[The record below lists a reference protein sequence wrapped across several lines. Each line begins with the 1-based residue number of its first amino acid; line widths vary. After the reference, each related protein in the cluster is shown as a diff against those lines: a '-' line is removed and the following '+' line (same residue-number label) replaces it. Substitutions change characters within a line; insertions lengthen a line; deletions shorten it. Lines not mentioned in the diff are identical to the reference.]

1 MIKILVVDD
10 QRLVRRCIAAK
21 LNAVEDFDVAAEAES
36 GERAREIVREEE
48 IDIVLM
54 DLNMPGMGG
63 LEATR
68 RVVSGAPKCKVIGL
82 SMYVEGPYPRRFMEL
97 GGAGYVSKSA
107 DTDELVHAIR
117 TVAAGEPYI
126 SLDVAQRIAANDSTK
141 GSLGGLNDLSSRELQ
156 VLQKITE
163 GLNIDE
169 IATAICLSPK
179 TIAHHRRSLSEKLG
193 AGNDVQLAIIAN
205 AQGLSE
211 LGELP
216 GVKSDPP
223 EVDGTL
229 QK

>member
-21 LNAVEDFDVAAEAES
+21 LNDVDDFDVTAEADS
-36 GERAREIVREEE
+36 GERAREIVRETN

-54 DLNMPGMGG
+54 DLNMPGIGG

-68 RVVSGAPKCKVIGL
+68 RVVSSDPECKVIGL

-97 GGAGYVSKSA
+97 GGSGYVSKAA

-117 TVAAGEPYI
+117 TVASGEPYI
-126 SLDVAQRIAANDSTK
+126 SHDVAQRIAVNDSIK
-141 GSLGGLNDLSSRELQ
+141 GSLGGLNDLSSREIQ

-163 GLNIDE
+163 GMSIDE
-169 IATAICLSPK
+169 IAKVLSLSPK
-179 TIAHHRRSLSEKLG
+179 TIAHHRRALCDKLG
-193 AGNDVQLAIIAN
+193 ARNDVQLAIIAN

-211 LGELP
+211 LGDL
-216 GVKSDPP
+216 SNAA
-223 EVDGTL
+223 VDL
-229 QK
+229 SRIE